1 MAVRSISVTDTLE
14 TFRTQFNELAAN
26 DFGDIATLDSSLSAT
41 SVIGAVN
48 ELSAQVS
55 ASLGIF
61 IEDASSTRQQ
71 IGAGQ
76 TMFIFGTSNEI
87 EAVVSATDTLT
98 IGLPNDVTI
107 SNDLTVTNDMTAV
120 SGLFGSTL
128 TIASGSITDT
138 GGTINFGD
146 DIITTTGNITG
157 ATGSFSSISS
167 SGAISGTTITGTGD
181 ISTSEQFV
189 LTGAAKG
196 IVFEGSVADAN
207 ELTLKANNPSADVVV
222 TIPTLGANANLVTT
236 GDTGTVT
243 STMILNGTIKNEDIQ
258 DSTIRAAKLNLSADT
273 LVVDTLSANTITGTA
288 SVAQLVEL
296 NANNT
301 ANETVYLTFADG
313 ATGNQGLETDTNLT
327 YNPSTNILSTTATA
341 AQYADLAE
349 KYSSDEEYLPGT
361 VVMFGGDN
369 EITLSDN
376 MTNRIAGVIS
386 TDPGYVMNDPRPAT
400 GEDYED
406 YEYDPLD
413 KAVAL
418 TGRVPCKVIGR
429 VEKGDIVAWLDADTI
444 LWERFDEIAYGNY
457 DIGVTV
463 RQPKQTENDLPI
475 NAGVVFVRKTR
486 NAEEFVKQWIEL
498 CETGV
503 SDQVEL
509 NKLAQVSSN
518 DANSTVQ
525 RGKTKIQ
532 AFECNVYNNF
542 YFKKTQL
549 HAKIIH
555 YKSKH
560 RFRWPERTV
569 KKIPKGY
576 TGDRSPYVETK

>member
-189 LTGAAKG
+189 LTGASKG

-207 ELTLKANNPSADVVV
+207 ELTLRANNPSADVVV

-258 DSTIRAAKLNLSADT
+258 DSTIRATKLNLSADT

-296 NANNT
+296 TANNST
-301 ANETVYLTFADG
+301 DETVYLTFADG
-313 ATGNQGLETDTNLT
+313 ATGNQGLETDTSLT

-361 VVMFGGDN
+361 VVMFGGDK
-369 EITLSDN
+369 EVTISDER
-376 MTNRIAGVIS
+376 T
-386 TDPGYVMNDPRPAT
+386 
-400 GEDYED
+400 
-406 YEYDPLD
+406 
-413 KAVAL
+413 KAVA
-418 TGRVPCKVIGR
+418 
-429 VEKGDIVAWLDADTI
+429 
-444 LWERFDEIAYGNY
+444 
-457 DIGVTV
+457 GV
-463 RQPKQTENDLPI
+463 
-475 NAGVVFVRKTR
+475 
-486 NAEEFVKQWIEL
+486 
-498 CETGV
+498 
-503 SDQVEL
+503 
-509 NKLAQVSSN
+509 VSSN
-518 DANSTVQ
+518 PAYLMNSMLEGMSVDVALQGRVQCKVQGFIKKGDMIVAGATPGVGVADDDPILGTVI
-525 RGKTKIQ
+525 GKALENYDSTEIGMI
-532 AFECNVYNNF
+532 EVVVGR
-542 YFKKTQL
+542 L
-549 HAKIIH
+549 
-555 YKSKH
+555 
-560 RFRWPERTV
+560 
-569 KKIPKGY
+569 
-576 TGDRSPYVETK
+576 

>member
-157 ATGSFSSISS
+157 ATGTFSSVSS

-196 IVFEGSVADAN
+196 IVFEGSTADDF
-207 ELTLKANNPSADVVV
+207 ELTLKANNPSADVTV

-258 DSTIRAAKLNLSADT
+258 DSTIRATKLNLSADT

-296 NANNT
+296 TANNT

-313 ATGNQGLETDTNLT
+313 ATGNQGLETDTSLT
-327 YNPSTNILSTTATA
+327 YNPSTNVLQTTAAA

-349 KYSSDEEYLPGT
+349 KYSTDAEYHPGT
-361 VVMFGGDN
+361 IVMFGGEK
-369 EITLSDN
+369 EIT
-376 MTNRIAGVIS
+376 IS
-386 TDPGYVMNDPRPAT
+386 EERT
-400 GEDYED
+400 
-406 YEYDPLD
+406 
-413 KAVAL
+413 KAVAGIVSTRPAYL
-418 TGRVPCKVIGR
+418 MNSHMEGVTIDVALQGRVPCKVEGR
-429 VEKGDIVAWLDADTI
+429 IRKGDMIVAGPNPGVGIADNEPLLGTVVGKA
-444 LWERFDEIAYGNY
+444 LEDHDENGSGMI
-457 DIGVTV
+457 
-463 RQPKQTENDLPI
+463 E
-475 NAGVVFVRKTR
+475 VVVGR
-486 NAEEFVKQWIEL
+486 L
-498 CETGV
+498 
-503 SDQVEL
+503 
-509 NKLAQVSSN
+509 
-518 DANSTVQ
+518 
-525 RGKTKIQ
+525 
-532 AFECNVYNNF
+532 
-542 YFKKTQL
+542 
-549 HAKIIH
+549 
-555 YKSKH
+555 
-560 RFRWPERTV
+560 
-569 KKIPKGY
+569 
-576 TGDRSPYVETK
+576 

>member
-1 MAVRSISVTDTLE
+1 MAVRSIAVTDTLE
-14 TFRTQFNELAAN
+14 TFRTEFNGLAAN

-207 ELTLKANNPSADVVV
+207 ELTLRANNPSADVVV

-258 DSTIRAAKLNLSADT
+258 DSTIRATKLNLSADT

-313 ATGNQGLETDTNLT
+313 ATGNQGLETDTSLT

-361 VVMFGGDN
+361 VVMFGGDK
-369 EITLSDN
+369 EVTISDER
-376 MTNRIAGVIS
+376 T
-386 TDPGYVMNDPRPAT
+386 
-400 GEDYED
+400 
-406 YEYDPLD
+406 
-413 KAVAL
+413 KAVA
-418 TGRVPCKVIGR
+418 
-429 VEKGDIVAWLDADTI
+429 
-444 LWERFDEIAYGNY
+444 
-457 DIGVTV
+457 GV
-463 RQPKQTENDLPI
+463 
-475 NAGVVFVRKTR
+475 
-486 NAEEFVKQWIEL
+486 
-498 CETGV
+498 
-503 SDQVEL
+503 
-509 NKLAQVSSN
+509 VSSN
-518 DANSTVQ
+518 PAYLMNSMLEGMSVDVALQGRVQCKVQGFIKKGDMIVAGATPGVGVADDDPILGTVI
-525 RGKTKIQ
+525 GKALENYDSTEIGMI
-532 AFECNVYNNF
+532 EVVVGR
-542 YFKKTQL
+542 L
-549 HAKIIH
+549 
-555 YKSKH
+555 
-560 RFRWPERTV
+560 
-569 KKIPKGY
+569 
-576 TGDRSPYVETK
+576 

>member
-1 MAVRSISVTDTLE
+1 MAVRSIAVTDTLE

-258 DSTIRAAKLNLSADT
+258 DSTIRATKLNLSADT

-296 NANNT
+296 TANNST
-301 ANETVYLTFADG
+301 DETVYLTFADG
-313 ATGNQGLETDTNLT
+313 ATGNQGLETDTSLT
-327 YNPSTNILSTTATA
+327 YNPSTNVLSTTASQ

-361 VVMFGGDN
+361 VVMFGGDK
-369 EITLSDN
+369 EVTISDER
-376 MTNRIAGVIS
+376 T
-386 TDPGYVMNDPRPAT
+386 
-400 GEDYED
+400 
-406 YEYDPLD
+406 
-413 KAVAL
+413 KAVA
-418 TGRVPCKVIGR
+418 
-429 VEKGDIVAWLDADTI
+429 
-444 LWERFDEIAYGNY
+444 
-457 DIGVTV
+457 GV
-463 RQPKQTENDLPI
+463 
-475 NAGVVFVRKTR
+475 
-486 NAEEFVKQWIEL
+486 
-498 CETGV
+498 
-503 SDQVEL
+503 
-509 NKLAQVSSN
+509 VSSN
-518 DANSTVQ
+518 PAYLMNSMLEGMSVDVALQGRVQCKVQGFIKKGDMIVAGATPGVGVADDDPILGTVI
-525 RGKTKIQ
+525 GKALENYDSTEIGMI
-532 AFECNVYNNF
+532 EVVVGR
-542 YFKKTQL
+542 L
-549 HAKIIH
+549 
-555 YKSKH
+555 
-560 RFRWPERTV
+560 
-569 KKIPKGY
+569 
-576 TGDRSPYVETK
+576 